1 MVTGPEGAGRDSIFC
16 LRQNPRE
23 QAVTIVSQPPLW
35 EGFLGCICFREAIK
49 LCRVR
54 VLSFVLKVKNKKS

>member
-1 MVTGPEGAGRDSIFC
+1 MGPGGGAGRDSVFC

-23 QAVTIVSQPPLW
+23 QAATIVPQPPLW
-35 EGFLGCICFREAIK
+35 EGFLCCICFRETIK
-49 LCRVR
+49 LCTVR